1 MQQPTRALEVCGGLH
16 NILYWAGPNR
26 MPNAVG
32 SRAALPKRLVS
43 STPTSYSHEPSRA
56 GRSTMPLGKKRKPSR
71 RAVRTRKVDEE
82 SALQELARRVVDE
95 APAHASVA
103 CPEREFAQLPLSD
116 CTLAGLRKGGFSH
129 MTEIQRTSIPHA
141 LAGRD
146 LQGGARTGSGK
157 TLAFIVP
164 MLECL
169 YRARWSR
176 MDGLGGL
183 IISPTRELVWHTSY
197 PVCLSAGTI
206 PVI

>member
-1 MQQPTRALEVCGGLH
+1 VQPPGGDPPRT
-16 NILYWAGPNR
+16 A
-26 MPNAVG
+26 
-32 SRAALPKRLVS
+32 
-43 STPTSYSHEPSRA
+43 
-56 GRSTMPLGKKRKPSR
+56 MPLDGKKVKPSR
-71 RAVRTRKVDEE
+71 RAVRSNKLDEE
-82 SALQELARRVVDE
+82 SALQELARRVADE

-103 CPEREFAQLPLSD
+103 CPAREFVQLPLSD
-116 CTLAGLRKGGFSH
+116 STLAGLSKAGFSH

-183 IISPTRELVWHTSY
+183 VISPTRELVWRTHALCAAA
-197 PVCLSAGTI
+197 PKHAFAM
-206 PVI
+206 

>member
-1 MQQPTRALEVCGGLH
+1 MLRVRLPRSSETRH
-16 NILYWAGPNR
+16 R
-26 MPNAVG
+26 RAVE
-32 SRAALPKRLVS
+32 S
-43 STPTSYSHEPSRA
+43 S
-56 GRSTMPLGKKRKPSR
+56 MLLGKPRKPNR
-71 RAVRTRKVDEE
+71 RAVRSRKADEE
-82 SALQELARRVVDE
+82 TALQELARRVVDE

-103 CPEREFAQLPLSD
+103 CPAREFAQLPLSES
-116 CTLAGLRKGGFSH
+116 TLTGLSKGGFSH

-183 IISPTRELVWHTSY
+183 IISPTRELVGRMHLLH
-197 PVCLSAGTI
+197 LSAGILCAVTHLTRLTTRRTCCRLCKYSMCSG
-206 PVI
+206 

>member
-1 MQQPTRALEVCGGLH
+1 
-16 NILYWAGPNR
+16 
-26 MPNAVG
+26 MP
-32 SRAALPKRLVS
+32 L
-43 STPTSYSHEPSRA
+43 
-56 GRSTMPLGKKRKPSR
+56 LGKKKKPSR
-71 RAVRTRKVDEE
+71 RTVRARKEDEQ
-82 SALQELARRVVDE
+82 SALEELVRRVVDE

-103 CPEREFAQLPLSD
+103 CPAREFAQLPLSD
-116 CTLAGLRKGGFSH
+116 STMAGLSKAGFSH

-176 MDGLGGL
+176 MDGIGGL
-183 IISPTRELVWHTSY
+183 VISPTRELVRCTPPCAFARTHA
-197 PVCLSAGTI
+197 LAL
-206 PVI
+206 